1 MVPLQIVQQFQVFT
15 ALLGFLPIVNLP
27 LLLLLFCLIALEPFE
42 QVCFFKSL
50 QLQIGACA

>member
-27 LLLLLFCLIALEPFE
+27 LLLLFCLIALERFE